1 MMGKRKIVFI
11 AAFACVKL
19 LGCVKAQKNVEITS
33 TESEVTENTIEGTT

>member
-19 LGCVKAQKNVEITS
+19 LGCVKAQKMLK
-33 TESEVTENTIEGTT
+33 